1 MQRLFWTREP
11 THLNPSHSGKDKPIL
26 SYNTN
31 PATPQYLAVDEAAQ
45 VLGVNAKTVRRLI
58 IRGELKARHVGRLV
72 RIRVDALDE
81 VGTACES
88 VTR

>member
-1 MQRLFWTREP
+1 M
-11 THLNPSHSGKDKPIL
+11 

-31 PATPQYLAVDEAAQ
+31 PATPQYLSVDEVAQ

>member
-1 MQRLFWTREP
+1 M
-11 THLNPSHSGKDKPIL
+11 

-31 PATPQYLAVDEAAQ
+31 PATPQYLSVNEAAQ

-88 VTR
+88 VAR